1 MDKIIEVRN
10 LEVYFSIH
18 GKSMRAIR
26 GVDFD
31 LERGKTLAIVGESGC
46 GKSITVKSLLGIK
59 CRNQRVSGDIKLFND
74 PENTSKFLDIM
85 KMKKKDV
92 IRNVC
97 GKQIAMIFQDP
108 MTTLDPTMT
117 IGRQISE
124 VIKRNSNVKR
134 SDVKAKVYELL
145 EEVGIDNPDKR
156 YRQYPHQLSGGMRQ
170 RVVIAIALAC
180 EPKVLICDEPT
191 TALDVTIQEKILDLI
206 KEVQKRRNLAVVY
219 ITHDLGVVAKVADT
233 VAVMYAG
240 KIIEQG
246 GSEDIFYDARHP
258 YTKAL
263 LSSVPKIGDTRD
275 RLYNIPGTPPNLLSE
290 IKGDAF
296 ASRNPNAL
304 EIDYEVEPPR
314 FDISETHFVYSWLED
329 PRAERV
335 FSAKAV

>member
-1 MDKIIEVRN
+1 MEKIIEVRN
-10 LEVYFSIH
+10 LEVFFSIH

-46 GKSITVKSLLGIK
+46 GKSITVKSLLGIR
-59 CRNQRVSGDIKLFND
+59 CRNQRTSGEIKLFND
-74 PENTSKFLDIM
+74 ESNASKYLDIM
-85 KMKKKDV
+85 KMKKKDI

-117 IGRQISE
+117 IGKQIAE
-124 VIKRNSNVKR
+124 VLKRNSDVKR

-145 EEVGIDNPDKR
+145 EEVGIDKPEKR
-156 YRQYPHQLSGGMRQ
+156 YLQYPHQLSGGMRQ

-206 KEVQKRRNLAVVY
+206 KEVQERRNLAVIY

-263 LSSVPKIGDTRD
+263 LSSVPKIGENRD
-275 RLYNIPGTPPNLLSE
+275 RLYNIPGTHPNLLSE

-296 ASRNPNAL
+296 APRNPNAL

-329 PRAERV
+329 PRAAKRL
-335 FSAKAV
+335 SAKAV